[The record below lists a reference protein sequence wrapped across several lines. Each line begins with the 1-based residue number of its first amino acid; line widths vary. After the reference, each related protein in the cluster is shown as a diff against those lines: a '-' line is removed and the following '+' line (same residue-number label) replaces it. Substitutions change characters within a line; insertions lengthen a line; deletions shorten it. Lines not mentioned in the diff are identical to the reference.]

1 MPNNKYGFKVLRKNL
16 KSLGILGA
24 PLKQY
29 YFDIWNKAEK
39 PLSSHP
45 KKGGGIWLAKT
56 LRDAKKLQKYV
67 LKTRGIETR
76 IFYCK
81 IGKTIFQ
88 TSGRIK
94 TDKIF
99 FTKKD
104 EII

>member
-1 MPNNKYGFKVLRKNL
+1 LLNNKYGFKVLSKDL
-16 KSLGILGA
+16 KSLGILNA
-24 PLKQY
+24 LLKQY
-29 YFDIWNKAEK
+29 YFNIWNKAEK
-39 PLSSHP
+39 PLSAHP

-56 LRDAKKLQKYV
+56 LRDARKLQKYI
-67 LKTRGIETR
+67 LKTREIETR

-81 IGKTIFQ
+81 IRKIIFQ